1 MHELENSDGKKLIWF
16 LAPTVA
22 LCIQQH
28 KVILQ
33 HIPAAKSRT
42 LTGLDK
48 VELWTEQAIWDAFL
62 QDVQVVIST
71 HAVLVDAMTHGFV
84 KISQLGLII
93 FDEAHHCVRNH
104 PANKIMRD
112 FYHPAVAK
120 LGPHAVPRI
129 LGLTASAGSSREELL
144 TIELNMSSICTTPQ
158 AHRHELLG
166 HTHRPE
172 LRRVLFTPVSL
183 DAPRGAAQTAL
194 LQAWESL
201 DLEDDPYVKKLRRS
215 SPNGSALRKV
225 LSTEKTYCRDQL
237 KRFVDRVEHIFTELG
252 LWAADYFI
260 RTSLEQLR
268 GKSHDNSVMLDLD
281 TEERKYLVDILSQLP
296 IPDFKLHSTDLADF
310 PVSPKFEALISFLTT
325 TEEREF
331 SGLIF
336 AQQRATVAVMAHLLS
351 IHPSTRDRF
360 RTGGFVGMST
370 SNNRKDIL
378 GELLTTKMQRGT
390 LDDFRGGRKNLI
402 VATDVLE
409 EGIDVSA
416 CSVVVCYNRPP
427 NLKSFLQRRGRARR
441 QHSTYAILLS
451 TDDDNSHLHKWQDLE
466 RVMEEA
472 YRDDQRRLEELR
484 ALETTEEDVHSR
496 FCVEATGAIL
506 TADNATQHLYH
517 FCSILPH
524 QSYVD
529 NRPEF
534 SFESDG
540 LQVKGKVTLPSCVHP
555 DVRRTEGRSWWKTE
569 RAARKE
575 AAFQAYKALYEAG
588 LVNDNLLPLTKSR
601 EFTLKDLALLPAV
614 MEVSEQYDPWVDWAY
629 SWSSDTPEVHSSRI
643 VVRQNGDMAYMNLLC
658 PTAPPILE
666 AMTLFWDRETTY
678 TVEFETAQPVG
689 LTHEA
694 VESMRTITA
703 LYLQASTTRPL
714 PADRDYIT
722 LVTPDVPPSEL
733 LPWLE
738 KHNGHE
744 PAQDVFTSN
753 RHPELMGVVRD
764 RARFGEVLVFKRWVV
779 SGTDVPLSLECDSY
793 PKRRNLLQQQ
803 TLATSTKRS
812 APDSPPANEGEQ
824 PLPESPTKK
833 RIISADQCTIDK
845 LPATESIF
853 GRFIPVIID
862 RLEVALVATKL
873 CETILHSVRFNDMRH
888 VITAITMPSAQA
900 PSNYQRY
907 EFFGDSVL
915 KFTVSFSLFYQ
926 HPTWHE
932 GYLSEGRD
940 AIVQNGRLARA
951 ALKVRLDSFII
962 GKTFTPRRWAAPF
975 IGEKMA
981 TGTTTKR
988 EMSTK
993 VLADVVEALI
1003 GAAYIDGG
1011 HVNAQACLRTFLP
1024 ELQIITPDMATAQ
1037 DQNANPN
1044 QTTEHPQPR
1053 LIHYELLEE
1062 NIGYRFTNKTRL
1074 TEALT
1079 HPSCQ
1084 HDSATQSYQ
1093 RLEFLGDAVLDMII
1107 VDLILAHSHQDQR
1120 QIPQGEMTRIK
1131 HAIVNANLLA
1141 FFCLEFGWDVP
1152 GTEVIVSTSS
1162 GDNQVETVATS
1173 TRHHLYTYLRHS
1185 PTTPILT
1192 TLKTKTLPRYD
1203 QQRSAILG
1211 HLQEPSPQSAHI
1223 LPPKQYNPKY
1233 PWTPLATLHPEKFL
1247 SDMIESLLGAI
1258 FIDSAGDMA
1267 ACSVFLE
1274 KLGLLRYARYV
1285 LEHGIDVVH
1294 PLQRAQIIARS
1305 DVKFKTVRVV
1315 RMVGEMQAEK
1325 EGEDGEES
1333 GSGSGSEEVAG
1344 EEAEATYT
1352 CTAILPSHGIE
1363 DIVVGGCLSSEE
1375 AEIRAAEGVI
1385 AVLSSAQGNGVVID
1399 DEGNGNSIDGG
1410 LEKEM
1415 EVDVE
1420 EMVMEEEVNSDRASA
1435 MEF

>member
-1 MHELENSDGKKLIWF
+1 
-16 LAPTVA
+16 
-22 LCIQQH
+22 
-28 KVILQ
+28 
-33 HIPAAKSRT
+33 
-42 LTGLDK
+42 
-48 VELWTEQAIWDAFL
+48 
-62 QDVQVVIST
+62 
-71 HAVLVDAMTHGFV
+71 
-84 KISQLGLII
+84 
-93 FDEAHHCVRNH
+93 
-104 PANKIMRD
+104 
-112 FYHPAVAK
+112 
-120 LGPHAVPRI
+120 
-129 LGLTASAGSSREELL
+129 
-144 TIELNMSSICTTPQ
+144 
-158 AHRHELLG
+158 
-166 HTHRPE
+166 
-172 LRRVLFTPVSL
+172 
-183 DAPRGAAQTAL
+183 
-194 LQAWESL
+194 LQAWETL

-215 SPNGSALRKV
+215 SPNGSALWKV
-225 LSTEKTYCRDQL
+225 LSTEKTYCTDQF

-252 LWAADYFI
+252 PWAADYFI
-260 RTSLEQLR
+260 WTSLEQLR
-268 GKSHDNSVMLDLD
+268 GKTHDNSVMLDLD
-281 TEERKYLVDILSQLP
+281 TEERKYLVDILSKLP
-296 IPDFKLHSTDLADF
+296 VPDFNLHSTDPADF
-310 PVSPKFEALISFLTT
+310 PVSPKFKALITFLTT
-325 TEEREF
+325 TEERDF

-336 AQQRATVAVMAHLLS
+336 AQQRATVAVMAYLLS

-370 SNNRKDIL
+370 STNRKDIL

-466 RVMEEA
+466 RVMDEA

-555 DVRRTEGRSWWKTE
+555 DVRRTEGRSWWMTE

-601 EFTLKDLALLPAV
+601 EFTLKDLALLPAI

-629 SWSSDTPEVHSSRI
+629 SWSAETPEVHSSRI
-643 VVRQNGDMAYMNLLC
+643 IVRQNGDVAYMNLLC
-658 PTAPPILE
+658 PTAPPIME

-678 TVEFETAQPVG
+678 TVEFETAQPVD
-689 LTHEA
+689 LTHED
-694 VESMRTITA
+694 VDSMRTITA

-722 LVTPDVPPSEL
+722 LFTPDVPPSEL
-733 LPWLE
+733 PLWLE

-744 PAQDVFTSN
+744 PAQNVFTSN
-753 RHPELMGVVRD
+753 RHPDLMGIVRD
-764 RARFGEVLVFKRWVV
+764 RARFGEVLIFKRWVV

-812 APDSPPANEGEQ
+812 APEDYPPATENEQ
-824 PLPESPTKK
+824 QAVLFESPTKK

-845 LPATESIF
+845 LPATETVF

-873 CETILHSVRFNDMRH
+873 CETILHSVRFNDIRH

-962 GKTFTPRRWAAPF
+962 GKMFTPRRWAAPL

-1024 ELQIITPDMATAQ
+1024 ELNIITPDMAMSQ
-1037 DQNANPN
+1037 DQNSNPN
-1044 QTTEHPQPR
+1044 QTADHPQPR
-1053 LIHYELLEE
+1053 LIHYKLLEE
-1062 NIGYRFTNKTRL
+1062 NIGYTFTNKTLL

-1107 VDLILAHSHQDQR
+1107 VDLILEHSQEHNK
-1120 QIPQGEMTRIK
+1120 QIAQGEMTRIK
-1131 HAIVNANLLA
+1131 HALVNANLLA

-1152 GTEVIVSTSS
+1152 GTEVVVSTSS
-1162 GDNQVETVATS
+1162 GGNQVETVPTS
-1173 TRHHLYTYLRHS
+1173 TKHHLYTYLRHS

-1192 TLKTKTLPRYD
+1192 TLKTKTLPRYE
-1203 QQRSAILG
+1203 QQRPAILG
-1211 HLQEPSPQSAHI
+1211 NLHPSSSQSQSNDV
-1223 LPPKQYNPKY
+1223 LSPKRNNPKY

-1267 ACSVFLE
+1267 ACSGFLE

-1285 LEHGIDVVH
+1285 LEQGADVVH
-1294 PLQRAQIIARS
+1294 PLQRAQIFARS
-1305 DVKFKTVRVV
+1305 DVKFKTLRLVRAA
-1315 RMVGEMQAEK
+1315 GEMEAEK
-1325 EGEDGEES
+1325 EGEEWEESGS

-1344 EEAEATYT
+1344 GEGATYT
-1352 CTAILPSHGIE
+1352 CTATLPSHDVE
-1363 DIVVGGCLSSEE
+1363 DIVVSGCLSSEE
-1375 AEIRAAEGVI
+1375 AEVRAAEAVI
-1385 AVLSSAQGNGVVID
+1385 AVLISAQGSVVGADLTGDEYGIGID
-1399 DEGNGNSIDGG
+1399 AG

-1415 EVDVE
+1415 EVE
-1420 EMVMEEEVNSDRASA
+1420 EMEIEEEVNYDRAGA

>member
-1 MHELENSDGKKLIWF
+1 
-16 LAPTVA
+16 
-22 LCIQQH
+22 
-28 KVILQ
+28 
-33 HIPAAKSRT
+33 
-42 LTGLDK
+42 
-48 VELWTEQAIWDAFL
+48 
-62 QDVQVVIST
+62 
-71 HAVLVDAMTHGFV
+71 
-84 KISQLGLII
+84 
-93 FDEAHHCVRNH
+93 
-104 PANKIMRD
+104 
-112 FYHPAVAK
+112 
-120 LGPHAVPRI
+120 
-129 LGLTASAGSSREELL
+129 
-144 TIELNMSSICTTPQ
+144 
-158 AHRHELLG
+158 
-166 HTHRPE
+166 
-172 LRRVLFTPVSL
+172 
-183 DAPRGAAQTAL
+183 

-201 DLEDDPYVKKLRRS
+201 DLENDPYVKKLRRS
-215 SPNGSALRKV
+215 SPNGPALKKV
-225 LSTEKTYCRDQL
+225 LLTEKTYCRDQL

-252 LWAADYFI
+252 PWAADYFI
-260 RTSLEQLR
+260 WTSLEQLR
-268 GKSHDNSVMLDLD
+268 GKVHNNSVMLDLD
-281 TEERKYLVDILSQLP
+281 TEERIYLVDILSQLP
-296 IPDFKLHSTDLADF
+296 VPDFNLHSTDPADF
-310 PVSPKFEALISFLTT
+310 PVSPKFEALVSFLTT
-325 TEEREF
+325 TEERDF

-336 AQQRATVAVMAHLLS
+336 AQQRAAVAVMAHLLS
-351 IHPSTRDRF
+351 IHPLTRDRF

-370 SNNRKDIL
+370 STNRKDIL
-378 GELLTTKMQRGT
+378 GELLTAKMQRNT
-390 LDDFRGGRKNLI
+390 LDDFRRGRKNLI

-451 TDDDNSHLHKWQDLE
+451 TDDNNSHLHKWQDLE

-517 FCSILPH
+517 FCSILPR

-555 DVRRTEGRSWWKTE
+555 DVRRTEGRSWWMTE

-629 SWSSDTPEVHSSRI
+629 SWSSETPGVHLSRI
-643 VVRQNGDMAYMNLLC
+643 VVRHNGDVAYMKLLC
-658 PTAPPILE
+658 PTVPPPLE
-666 AMTLFWDRETTY
+666 PMTLFWDNETTY
-678 TVEFETAQPVG
+678 MVEVEAAQQID
-689 LTHEA
+689 LSTEDL
-694 VESMRTITA
+694 ENMRTITA
-703 LYLQASTTRPL
+703 LYLQASIMRPL
-714 PADRDYIT
+714 PADRDYIA
-722 LVTPDVPPSEL
+722 LFTPDVPPSEL
-733 LPWLE
+733 PPWLE
-738 KHNGHE
+738 KHRGHE

-753 RHPELMGVVRD
+753 RHSDLMGIVRD

-779 SGTDVPLSLECDSY
+779 SDTNDPLSLECDPY

-812 APDSPPANEGEQ
+812 APEDFPPANESEQ
-824 PLPESPTKK
+824 QQAALLGSPTKK

-845 LPATESIF
+845 LPATETIF
-853 GRFIPVIID
+853 GRFIPVIIN
-862 RLEVALVATKL
+862 RLEAALVATKL
-873 CETILHSVRFNDMRH
+873 CETILHSVPFGDIRH
-888 VITAITMPSAQA
+888 IITAITMPSAQA

-915 KFTVSFSLFYQ
+915 KYTVSFSLFYQ

-951 ALKVRLDSFII
+951 ALKVGLDSFII
-962 GKTFTPRRWAAPF
+962 GKMFTPRRWVAPV
-975 IGEKMA
+975 IGEKLKMESEM
-981 TGTTTKR
+981 TKR

-1011 HVNAQACLRTFLP
+1011 HVNAQACLLTFLP
-1024 ELQIITPDMATAQ
+1024 ELRIITPDMAMSLG
-1037 DQNANPN
+1037 QNVNPN
-1044 QTTEHPQPR
+1044 QSQDHPQPR
-1053 LIHYELLEE
+1053 PIHYERLEE
-1062 NIGYRFTNKTRL
+1062 NIGYTFRNKVLL

-1084 HDSATQSYQ
+1084 HDSTTQSYQ

-1107 VDLILAHSHQDQR
+1107 VNIILAHSQEHHGLR

-1131 HAIVNANLLA
+1131 HALVNANLLA
-1141 FFCLEFGWDVP
+1141 FFCLEFGWEVP
-1152 GTEVIVSTSS
+1152 GTEVVVTASD

-1173 TRHHLYTYLRHS
+1173 TTHHLYTYLRHS

-1192 TLKTKTLPRYD
+1192 TLKTKTLPRYM
-1203 QQRSAILG
+1203 QQRPAILA
-1211 HLQEPSPQSAHI
+1211 HLHPSPSPSQPNHI
-1223 LPPKQYNPKY
+1223 LSPRSTPSSPNPNNPKY
-1233 PWTPLATLHPEKFL
+1233 PWGPLATLHPEKFL

-1258 FIDSAGDMA
+1258 FIDTAGDAA
-1267 ACSVFLE
+1267 ACSAFLE
-1274 KLGLLRYARYV
+1274 KLGLLPYAWYV
-1285 LEHGIDVVH
+1285 LEHGVDVVH
-1294 PLQRAQIIARS
+1294 PLQRAQVFARS
-1305 DVKFKTVRVV
+1305 DVKFRTVRVV
-1315 RMVGEMQAEK
+1315 KTVGDTVGDTAEDGNG
-1325 EGEDGEES
+1325 ESESGTGSGGEDGVAEE
-1333 GSGSGSEEVAG
+1333 
-1344 EEAEATYT
+1344 EATYT
-1352 CTAILPSHGIE
+1352 CTATLPSHSIE
-1363 DIVVGGCLSSEE
+1363 DIVVSGCLSSDE
-1375 AEIRAAEGVI
+1375 AEIRAAEAVI
-1385 AVLSSAQGNGVVID
+1385 AVLRSTQGSGVGANFIGHDDGIGIDNGLDVGDI
-1399 DEGNGNSIDGG
+1399 
-1410 LEKEM
+1410 EKEM
-1415 EVDVE
+1415 EVEVE
-1420 EMVMEEEVNSDRASA
+1420 MEVVMEKDLDNDDDDDDDDDDRASA